1 MFISEKWQKGFCF
14 YILFSLTVFG
24 VGGRGD
30 KNFLQTT
37 SDLFVAILLSYL
49 PIVFC
54 TKFSASL
61 NLFRKALT
69 NPSCNLFLVL
79 YFRFLYQAFRTD
91 FVMLCSVLAFIY
103 PKVSSHRKI
112 VSGKGGG
119 GRSRVLCSCS
129 DM

>member
-1 MFISEKWQKGFCF
+1 VGNV
-14 YILFSLTVFG
+14 YFSKVAERFLLLYSFFLFG
-24 VGGRGD
+24 VGEGEGD

-54 TKFSASL
+54 TKFSAPL

-79 YFRFLYQAFRTD
+79 YFHFYIKL
-91 FVMLCSVLAFIY
+91 FVQT
-103 PKVSSHRKI
+103 
-112 VSGKGGG
+112 
-119 GRSRVLCSCS
+119 
-129 DM
+129 